1 MACTTTTTLTQ
12 TGEMLPAMQVQV
24 QSPSLPDSDPGFS
37 NNADLAAT
45 LAISAGSAI
54 PDGAKDPSPPS
65 THRNWHA
72 HRQSHNSSKLP
83 AFRFADL
90 KATGMGKES
99 TPLPGLPL
107 PQLQRHHQKEEVDGE
122 EQQQEQPQQQQQQQK
137 QQPAQAQLEHRY
149 MQKQQDG
156 GQPWSPS
163 SNGST
168 TTYELGTHQDP
179 LDGDPT
185 DQDKHPHHL
194 QSADHY
200 ENPAAA
206 AGSIRQQSATEA
218 AATKE
223 RPHVPPRLQLE
234 HRKIDHNS
242 HNSHHPSDGRQDPS
256 DREPESTL
264 ARTTPSVG
272 PQPEK
277 PVSPQPTPIAS
288 APTCASVAGSA
299 STSSDHANNS
309 INTNNSVA
317 THPSPVGSAS
327 STTRLRCALS
337 PRADRPAASTI
348 ARPNPVIRRPYS
360 FPDSPAP
367 SRVASEGSRVVR
379 ANSKSPPSS
388 SPTVQLGPSHH
399 RRANTDSSAGA
410 ITATTITTAPHAVDV
425 DHGDIAASPGT
436 ITKEWARGQRELLLP
451 RALDDDNAD
460 EKRKFKSRPPVSFRR
475 LRNDSSGIRVPP
487 IRSFRSS
494 GSRKSWTQDLTT
506 PTPKRN
512 SLDDCSREVLMDSD
526 THDRN
531 RTLWALEGRL
541 ADGAFAQMTPPSS
554 ADATLNDN
562 TTSDIFMKIAREDS
576 SRSQADGDRQPQDP
590 NALSRVNRSAHRR
603 PLSAAIPS
611 YQRTSPPRVSR
622 RLSDQRETSRS
633 HRSVVEQPT
642 LQMPKD
648 QPPRPIAK
656 ERVVQLDD
664 TPRSR
669 LTSQALKG
677 SPITPRSPA
686 AQDTPD
692 PISAYARRRTSVTDN
707 ATPPTSRTSSFKATY
722 GQARTYNSSPL
733 VPRHA
738 EAHQAEAGGQGHAVE
753 GTESSTS
760 TAAPSTVWD
769 ELDDIRTRIH
779 RLGLTGK
786 APATSNHAMSRVS
799 DDRPPTATTNATTM
813 SGSPKRSSGNAKAE
827 SVSATSSSHRESNNP
842 ILISAVTKSK
852 PFLSAEAYEALEA
865 AATDALALS
874 QMMGAPGQP
883 GPISSS
889 ASSIGFGTNLTDR
902 QLRKKADSVCRNLT
916 ELCLALADNGGA
928 AAAKTAPVKN
938 VTVATSTPKEN
949 EIFLTSPTA
958 RTFSFAD
965 GPRRSGAVGEG
976 GLARLNTT
984 LSPRSLGRTSDRRS
998 ALLGGGTLSSP
1009 RFALT
1014 SATPIPS
1021 IEPVSAG
1028 MSAGRK
1034 SSLLISRTRRAGTE
1048 EPEEMS
1054 GRRSSL
1060 LRTRRAGTEEPDE
1073 GRKTSFFRRG
1083 SQKPYDDE
1091 DDAPLPRAPSRATT
1105 ELGLMRN
1112 APRDYVGQQQQK
1124 HQHQQ
1129 HHQQTSSISE
1139 PSNLGSSA
1147 LPRRRLVPSSLNAR
1161 LVAPPAPSR
1170 RYLERVTPERDVAP
1184 PVGDKMAD
1192 ERVQRQFS
1200 LIGGAAGTGSTI
1212 GRTGSLNR
1220 RRDSLIPGL
1229 GGVASGSQVGGYR

>member
-1 MACTTTTTLTQ
+1 MACTTTTLMQ
-12 TGEMLPAMQVQV
+12 TGEMMFPAIQVQV

-37 NNADLAAT
+37 STADLVAT
-45 LAISAGSAI
+45 PAISASSAI
-54 PDGAKDPSPPS
+54 PGTCAKDPSPTS

-90 KATGMGKES
+90 KTTDMGKEP
-99 TPLPGLPL
+99 TPLPGLPS
-107 PQLQRHHQKEEVDGE
+107 PQLQRRPQEEMEGE
-122 EQQQEQPQQQQQQQK
+122 EQEQEQQSEQQK
-137 QQPAQAQLEHRY
+137 QQQQAQAQGQVQAQGQLEHRY
-149 MQKQQDG
+149 LQKQQEDG
-156 GQPWSPS
+156 GQPRSPS
-163 SNGST
+163 SNGNT
-168 TTYELGTHQDP
+168 TAYEQGTHQDP

-206 AGSIRQQSATEA
+206 AGSMRLQSATATEA
-218 AATKE
+218 AAKE
-223 RPHVPPRLQLE
+223 RLHVPPQQLRLE
-234 HRKIDHNS
+234 HNNHNS
-242 HNSHHPSDGRQDPS
+242 RHPSDGCQGAS

-264 ARTTPSVG
+264 ASTRPSVG

-288 APTCASVAGSA
+288 APTCASVSGSA
-299 STSSDHANNS
+299 STTSDHTNNS

-327 STTRLRCALS
+327 STTRLRCTLS
-337 PRADRPAASTI
+337 PRADRAAASAI
-348 ARPNPVIRRPYS
+348 ARPKTTIQRPYS

-410 ITATTITTAPHAVDV
+410 ITATTTTTAA
-425 DHGDIAASPGT
+425 HGDTAASPGT

-451 RALDDDNAD
+451 TTLDDDNTD
-460 EKRKFKSRPPVSFRR
+460 EKRKFRSRPPVSFRR
-475 LRNDSSGIRVPP
+475 PRNDSSGIRVPP

-494 GSRKSWTQDLTT
+494 GSRKSWTQDLTA
-506 PTPKRN
+506 PTSKRN
-512 SLDDCSREVLMDSD
+512 SLDSSSHEVLMDSD
-526 THDRN
+526 TYDRD

-541 ADGAFAQMTPPSS
+541 ADGAFAQMTPPGS
-554 ADATLNDN
+554 ADATPNDN
-562 TTSDIFMKIAREDS
+562 TTSDIFMKIAREDP
-576 SRSQADGDRQPQDP
+576 SRSQAEGDRQPQDP

-611 YQRTSPPRVSR
+611 YQRNSPPRVSR

-633 HRSVVEQPT
+633 HRSVVEQPA

-648 QPPRPIAK
+648 QAPRPITK
-656 ERVVQLDD
+656 ERIAQLDD

-669 LTSQALKG
+669 LTSQALKA

-686 AQDTPD
+686 AQDAPD

-733 VPRHA
+733 VPRQA
-738 EAHQAEAGGQGHAVE
+738 EAHHTEAGGQGHAVE

-779 RLGLTGK
+779 RLELTGK

-813 SGSPKRSSGNAKAE
+813 SGSPKRGSGNAKAE
-827 SVSATSSSHRESNNP
+827 SVSATSSSHREANNP

-902 QLRKKADSVCRNLT
+902 QLRKKADSICRNLT

-928 AAAKTAPVKN
+928 AAAKPAPVKN
-938 VTVATSTPKEN
+938 VTVATSTPKEK
-949 EIFLTSPTA
+949 EPFLTSPTA

-976 GLARLNTT
+976 NLARLNTT

-998 ALLGGGTLSSP
+998 ALLGNGTVSSP
-1009 RFALT
+1009 RFAMT
-1014 SATPIPS
+1014 PATPIPS

-1028 MSAGRK
+1028 MAAGRK

-1073 GRKTSFFRRG
+1073 GRKTSFFRRAT
-1083 SQKPYDDE
+1083 QKPYDDE
-1091 DDAPLPRAPSRATT
+1091 EEAPPLRAPSRATT
-1105 ELGLMRN
+1105 ELGLMRG

-1124 HQHQQ
+1124 HQHQHQ
-1129 HHQQTSSISE
+1129 QHQQTSSISE

-1147 LPRRRLVPSSLNAR
+1147 FPRRRLVPSSLNAR
-1161 LVAPPAPSR
+1161 LVAPPTPTR
-1170 RYLERVTPERDVAP
+1170 RYLERVTPERDVGP
-1184 PVGDKMAD
+1184 PPGDKMAD
-1192 ERVQRQFS
+1192 DRVQRQFS